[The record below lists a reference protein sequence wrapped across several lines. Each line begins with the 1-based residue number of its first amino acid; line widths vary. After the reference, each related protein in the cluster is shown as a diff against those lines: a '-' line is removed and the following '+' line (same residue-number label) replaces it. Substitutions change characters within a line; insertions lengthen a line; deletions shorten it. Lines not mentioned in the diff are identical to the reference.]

1 MRIGGRRKRAA
12 CLTNLP
18 KDSVVKECFTTAGAS
33 NRQGF
38 LASSTCWQFH
48 GQRRAAEALEAD
60 RDDMKE
66 LEQAEKQLLKK
77 PEGKGE

>member
-1 MRIGGRRKRAA
+1 MRIGGCRKRTV

-18 KDSVVKECFTTAGAS
+18 NDSVVKECFTTAGAR

-38 LASSTCWQFH
+38 LDISIRWQFH
-48 GQRRAAEALEAD
+48 GHRRSVEALEAD

-66 LEQAEKQLLKK
+66 LEEAERKLLKK
-77 PEGKGE
+77 PEGKAE